1 VTLCF
6 HSKLVGA
13 VMVVGSGSS
22 IVDGYVM
29 CHPKC
34 SVITISW
41 LNSEIITFLYDF
53 VQKNLGCFGRMY
65 FCMQQLGWMRY
76 VRYLLIVACN
86 ISTRLAVGS
95 GLGIFGEI

>member
-1 VTLCF
+1 MTLCF

-13 VMVVGSGSS
+13 VMVVESGGS

-34 SVITISW
+34 GVITISW

-65 FCMQQLGWMRY
+65 FCMQLFDG
-76 VRYLLIVACN
+76 ACC
-86 ISTRLAVGS
+86 GS
-95 GLGIFGEI
+95 GLGRLVQIFRWSSVDA